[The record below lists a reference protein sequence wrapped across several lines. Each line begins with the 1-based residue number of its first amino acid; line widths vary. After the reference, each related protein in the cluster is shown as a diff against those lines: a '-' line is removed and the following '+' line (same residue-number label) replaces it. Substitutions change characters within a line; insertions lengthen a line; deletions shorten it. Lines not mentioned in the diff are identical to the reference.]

1 MTLTTLLLSEWF
13 AKFNSLYFCDTL
25 PTPLFRLSKA
35 RTRFGY
41 MKCVTSRKSW
51 FSKPQ
56 RTFTI
61 YISTYYDCSERDYQT
76 VLLHEMIHYLICFL
90 RLEDTSPHGVLF
102 KKKADQINRCGWNI
116 TVSTSASHLKVS
128 EQTRKRQR
136 GRCLLLLVTTDKGQR
151 FLSAVAAKYAFKIH
165 HDIAHARGQITD
177 EKWFVSDDQR
187 FNTFSRVRSLRGKP
201 VKSEEELQA
210 FLSVMQPVDKKELC
224 YVVMDLEGILEESQ
238 LRRANPIILSPQ
250 ERRQDFFV
258 PVATKGFPKRPQ
270 CQYFFLNLYLITA
283 TPYFFHQAPAD
294 AAITTDREQDDR
306 QSNSRPNKRRSQ
318 HRRGCVRVCDASQ
331 ERRKL

>member
-13 AKFNSLYFCDTL
+13 AKFNHLYFDDTL

-128 EQTRKRQR
+128 EQTRN
-136 GRCLLLLVTTDKGQR
+136 V
-151 FLSAVAAKYAFKIH
+151 SADAVC
-165 HDIAHARGQITD
+165 
-177 EKWFVSDDQR
+177 SC
-187 FNTFSRVRSLRGKP
+187 S
-201 VKSEEELQA
+201 
-210 FLSVMQPVDKKELC
+210 
-224 YVVMDLEGILEESQ
+224 
-238 LRRANPIILSPQ
+238 SPQ
-250 ERRQDFFV
+250 
-258 PVATKGFPKRPQ
+258 TKGSVSSLPWLPSMPSRS
-270 CQYFFLNLYLITA
+270 
-283 TPYFFHQAPAD
+283 
-294 AAITTDREQDDR
+294 ITT
-306 QSNSRPNKRRSQ
+306 
-318 HRRGCVRVCDASQ
+318 
-331 ERRKL
+331 

>member
-13 AKFNSLYFCDTL
+13 AKFNHLYFCDTL

-116 TVSTSASHLKVS
+116 TVSTNASHLKVS

-151 FLSAVAAKYAFKIH
+151 FLSAVAQPGEVAARKARQERRGASVFSEHHAARRQERAVQRQLLPIASSARPTAK
-165 HDIAHARGQITD
+165 
-177 EKWFVSDDQR
+177 
-187 FNTFSRVRSLRGKP
+187 SRNC
-201 VKSEEELQA
+201 EE
-210 FLSVMQPVDKKELC
+210 QP
-224 YVVMDLEGILEESQ
+224 
-238 LRRANPIILSPQ
+238 PIILSPQ
-250 ERRQDFFV
+250 ERRQDFLYPSQQKVFQ
-258 PVATKGFPKRPQ
+258 KG
-270 CQYFFLNLYLITA
+270 LNLNI
-283 TPYFFHQAPAD
+283 FF
-294 AAITTDREQDDR
+294 
-306 QSNSRPNKRRSQ
+306 
-318 HRRGCVRVCDASQ
+318 
-331 ERRKL
+331 

>member
-13 AKFNSLYFCDTL
+13 AKFNHLYFCDTL
-25 PTPLFRLSKA
+25 PTPSFRLSKA

-41 MKCVTSRKSW
+41 MKCVTSRKNW

-56 RTFTI
+56 RTFSI

-201 VKSEEELQA
+201 VKSEEELQS
-210 FLSVMQPVDKKELC
+210 FLSVMQPVDKKELFSGN
-224 YVVMDLEGILEESQ
+224 Y
-238 LRRANPIILSPQ
+238 
-250 ERRQDFFV
+250 
-258 PVATKGFPKRPQ
+258 
-270 CQYFFLNLYLITA
+270 YL
-283 TPYFFHQAPAD
+283 
-294 AAITTDREQDDR
+294 
-306 QSNSRPNKRRSQ
+306 
-318 HRRGCVRVCDASQ
+318 
-331 ERRKL
+331 

>member
-13 AKFNSLYFCDTL
+13 AKFNHLYFCDTL
-25 PTPLFRLSKA
+25 PTPSFRLSKA

-41 MKCVTSRKSW
+41 MKCVTSRENW

-56 RTFTI
+56 RTFSI

-136 GRCLLLLVTTDKGQR
+136 GRCLLLLDR
-151 FLSAVAAKYAFKIH
+151 
-165 HDIAHARGQITD
+165 
-177 EKWFVSDDQR
+177 
-187 FNTFSRVRSLRGKP
+187 
-201 VKSEEELQA
+201 KS
-210 FLSVMQPVDKKELC
+210 
-224 YVVMDLEGILEESQ
+224 VV
-238 LRRANPIILSPQ
+238 
-250 ERRQDFFV
+250 
-258 PVATKGFPKRPQ
+258 
-270 CQYFFLNLYLITA
+270 
-283 TPYFFHQAPAD
+283 
-294 AAITTDREQDDR
+294 
-306 QSNSRPNKRRSQ
+306 
-318 HRRGCVRVCDASQ
+318 
-331 ERRKL
+331 